1 VSTDPATGA
10 SHQELEALRARVAE
24 LEDELRERT
33 ARANAAVAAA
43 QERSYWLDRFR
54 LDLNALMRRRPA
66 RAAWVAVRLA
76 TALAAHLRGG
86 PASLRKLPARAREI
100 LAEER
105 DAARR

>member
-1 VSTDPATGA
+1 VGADPVTGEA
-10 SHQELEALRARVAE
+10 HRELEALRARVAE
-24 LEDELRERT
+24 LESELDERT

-43 QERSYWLDRFR
+43 QDRSYWLDRFR
-54 LDLNALMRRRPA
+54 LDLNELMRRPLP
-66 RAAWVAVRLA
+66 RAAWIAVRLA
-76 TALAAHLRGG
+76 TALVAHLRGG